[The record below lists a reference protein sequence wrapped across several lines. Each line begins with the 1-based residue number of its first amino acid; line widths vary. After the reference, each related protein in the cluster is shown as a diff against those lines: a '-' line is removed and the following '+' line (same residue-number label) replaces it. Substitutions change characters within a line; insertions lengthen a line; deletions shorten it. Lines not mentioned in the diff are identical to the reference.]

1 MKGVII
7 SICIAAVI
15 VAGSIAYTSHIENV
29 SDELGEISRQIT
41 ERLESED
48 YVGAA
53 EKAAQLDEYLS
64 KERTVLAMT
73 GNHEELDKIEMN
85 ISEMT
90 EYIDGGQRTDAL
102 SRCKVL
108 NFLFEHLPKNYE
120 MRWENIL

>member
-15 VAGSIAYTSHIENV
+15 AAGSAAYTKHIENV
-29 SDELGEISRQIT
+29 SDELGEISGQIT
-41 ERLESED
+41 EHLESGD
-48 YVGAA
+48 YAAAA
-53 EKAAQLDEYLS
+53 EMARLLGEYLDR
-64 KERTVLAMT
+64 ERTVLAMT
-73 GNHEELDKIEMN
+73 GNHEEIDKIEMN

-102 SRCKVL
+102 SRCRVL